1 MTLPSD
7 PAAPAGFGS
16 PPAGSPVPDA
26 QAARA
31 MPSAPRP
38 IVVGVDGS
46 PASWQAIHTAVWEA
60 RARRTTLVLA
70 HGFPADPYTW
80 YGWAPMYAG
89 PTYDPRAL
97 AQTMV
102 DETANEVRDTY
113 PDITVTTELHAGT
126 GANALIEASRD
137 ATMVVVGS
145 RGRGGFAG
153 LSIGSV
159 AAQTAAHAACP
170 VLVIRPPVE
179 GDTEPLTDTGDRA
192 TVRPGPVVV
201 GVDGSS
207 TSTDALAFA
216 FEEASLRGGP
226 LVAMHVWWQ
235 LPTHELGPDLPD
247 RMDLAEATEEV
258 KRLLAGLLGNWPAK
272 FPDVAV
278 ELRPVQS
285 MHPSKELIEA
295 SRDAGLVVV
304 GSRGRGGFA
313 GLLLGSVGRDLVSH
327 AHCPVAVVHPHHTG
341 RDRDDQA

>member
-1 MTLPSD
+1 MTRSSD
-7 PAAPAGFGS
+7 QAGHTH
-16 PPAGSPVPDA
+16 
-26 QAARA
+26 RTIT
-31 MPSAPRP
+31 SAPRP

-70 HGFPADPYTW
+70 HGYPADPYTW

-89 PTYDPRAL
+89 PAYDPRAL

-113 PDITVTTELHAGT
+113 PDITVTTELHPGT
-126 GANALIEASRD
+126 GASALIEASHD
-137 ATMVVVGS
+137 ATLVVVGS

-170 VLVIRPPVE
+170 VMVIRPVIE
-179 GDTEPLTDTGDRA
+179 GDTEPLTDTSDRA
-192 TVRPGPVVV
+192 AVASGPVVV

-207 TSTDALAFA
+207 TSTDAVEFA
-216 FEEASLRGGP
+216 FEEASLRGVT

-235 LPTHELGPDLPD
+235 LPTHDLGPDLPI
-247 RMDLAEATEEV
+247 RMDLPEAIEED
-258 KRLLAGLLGNWPAK
+258 KRLLASMLGDWPAK
-272 FPDVAV
+272 FPDVPV

-285 MHPSKELIEA
+285 MTPSRELIEA

-304 GSRGRGGFA
+304 GSRGRGGFT
-313 GLLLGSVGRDLVSH
+313 GLLLGSVGRDLVGH
-327 AHCPVAVVHPHHTG
+327 AYCPVAVVHPHTATHT
-341 RDRDDQA
+341 RERA

>member
-1 MTLPSD
+1 MTTPSD
-7 PAAPAGFGS
+7 SARPPESPAQAPGS
-16 PPAGSPVPDA
+16 PAPEPG
-26 QAARA
+26 A
-31 MPSAPRP
+31 MTPAPRP

-89 PTYDPRAL
+89 PAYDPRAL

-113 PDITVTTELHAGT
+113 PDMTVTTELHPGT

-170 VLVIRPPVE
+170 VMVIRPLIE

-192 TVRPGPVVV
+192 TVQPGPVVV
-201 GVDGSS
+201 GVDGS
-207 TSTDALAFA
+207 TTAVDAVEFA
-216 FEEASLRGGP
+216 FEEASLRRVP

-235 LPTHELGPDLPD
+235 LPTHEVGPDLPD
-247 RMDLAEATEEV
+247 HMDLAEAIEAD
-258 KRLLAGLLGNWPAK
+258 KRLLAGMLDDWPAK
-272 FPDVAV
+272 FPDVTV

-285 MHPSKELIEA
+285 MNPSQELIEA

-304 GSRGRGGFA
+304 GSRGRGGFK
-313 GLLLGSVGRDLVSH
+313 GLL
-327 AHCPVAVVHPHHTG
+327 
-341 RDRDDQA
+341 